1 MNKKLIYTVITNSY
15 DKIRPVRIYPGFD
28 YWLFTDNPNID
39 PKGWEL
45 KLIEKD
51 SNPLVQQRLI
61 KINSHEFTKGYDL
74 TIYFDGNFEI
84 IKDPNELLTS
94 HFSGG
99 FLTSRHPKRGGVVEE
114 GKEILRKRKD
124 TIERVQT
131 IFSFSEKVGY
141 KDDLGLYE
149 TGFIAR
155 DKSQEV
161 IRLEKKWSE
170 ILKSTSHRDQLSLPL
185 ASFVSGVQ
193 VNTIPREVTFR
204 YLKFNRGHN
213 FSLKFN
219 SFPLKKGLL
228 NKMCVSI
235 KSSFQFLLITIKKFK
250 FFLFLFTTFFHF

>member
-1 MNKKLIYTVITNSY
+1 M
-15 DKIRPVRIYPGFD
+15 
-28 YWLFTDNPNID
+28 
-39 PKGWEL
+39 
-45 KLIEKD
+45 
-51 SNPLVQQRLI
+51 VQQRLI
-61 KINSHEFTKGYDL
+61 KINSHEFTKGYDF

-84 IKDPNELLTS
+84 IKDPNELLTN

-99 FLTSRHPKRGGVVEE
+99 FLTSKHPKRGGVLEE

-131 IFSFSEKVGY
+131 IVAFSEEIGY
-141 KDDLGLYE
+141 NDDLGLYE

-161 IRLEKKWSE
+161 IKLEKKWSE

-219 SFPLKKGLL
+219 SYPLNKGLL
-228 NKMCVSI
+228 NKLYLSI
-235 KSSFQFLLITIKKFK
+235 KSNFQFLLIKMKKIK
-250 FFLFLFTTFFHF
+250 FFFFLITKIFNF